1 MKLLLSSVA
10 ETLPEVWLF
19 LEKLSASVKA
29 SNIRSKEQLIER
41 CQEFYTAERMAEIEA
56 VIPGW
61 KHMASFE
68 HGKTLWHINVA
79 MVALLQLDEYLS
91 MSPSQQTVQQWIVF
105 LHDVAKEPVGGRDH
119 RHSFRSA
126 AHAGRIMPQLGFPVT
141 AAYTSEF
148 PNWFNLTDTATLFDE
163 AQDIVIQDNS
173 KLPRILDGV
182 KRIFAEPTRTAVSVI
197 TLRQSI
203 TSLAA
208 WPVKAPLTD
217 DQGMAYVD
225 EDIFTALLAMML
237 TDSGGWNLFDRPTL
251 ESMYKETRAV
261 FRNLPRSPMK

>member
-1 MKLLLSSVA
+1 
-10 ETLPEVWLF
+10 
-19 LEKLSASVKA
+19 
-29 SNIRSKEQLIER
+29 
-41 CQEFYTAERMAEIEA
+41 
-56 VIPGW
+56 
-61 KHMASFE
+61 
-68 HGKTLWHINVA
+68 
-79 MVALLQLDEYLS
+79 

-148 PNWFNLTDTATLFDE
+148 QNWFNLTDTATLFDE
-163 AQDIVIQDNS
+163 AQDLVIQDNS

-197 TLRQSI
+197 TLHQSI

-208 WPVKAPLTD
+208 WPVKAQLTIRILITPPSRGQVSQRYTSFSWRLGSD
-217 DQGMAYVD
+217 FYLR
-225 EDIFTALLAMML
+225 TAWTRPAAASFSL
-237 TDSGGWNLFDRPTL
+237 DLFVNKQLRP
-251 ESMYKETRAV
+251 EY
-261 FRNLPRSPMK
+261 

>member
-29 SNIRSKEQLIER
+29 GTIRSKEQLIER

-91 MSPSQQTVQQWIVF
+91 MSPSQQC
-105 LHDVAKEPVGGRDH
+105 H
-119 RHSFRSA
+119 RASKRFSSGSCSSMTWRRIWL
-126 AHAGRIMPQLGFPVT
+126 AGAT
-141 AAYTSEF
+141 
-148 PNWFNLTDTATLFDE
+148 TDTAS
-163 AQDIVIQDNS
+163 AQQ
-173 KLPRILDGV
+173 R
-182 KRIFAEPTRTAVSVI
+182 TRGASC
-197 TLRQSI
+197 RS
-203 TSLAA
+203 S
-208 WPVKAPLTD
+208 
-217 DQGMAYVD
+217 
-225 EDIFTALLAMML
+225 
-237 TDSGGWNLFDRPTL
+237 DSQ
-251 ESMYKETRAV
+251 
-261 FRNLPRSPMK
+261 